1 MAGQSNMVGFGYP
14 QGSQPVYPSIYLSAD
29 PNIKIGRM
37 PVGPSAL
44 LKHGV
49 YQTARKEAPKGAKVA
64 VYSGAYSA
72 STDYGA
78 MKPVKETT
86 VALGTV
92 GVQLPSI
99 DGPHTLVPKAFID
112 VPKSGTHEV
121 HAGFED
127 STHAVVSLEGKE
139 VYRKD
144 PGKEAVITPV
154 PLEQGKRY
162 PITITY
168 MKGGSTALWLKHI
181 DLKGH
186 GDLATLN
193 QEGNYPWF
201 ADEAGEWTVR
211 NDVTYWET
219 RISKAE
225 GGSGGPLTA
234 TSNGM
239 FIGPEVPFGYVMGAY
254 HEEPVLLI
262 ESSIGN
268 RALSFDF
275 RPPFSGKT
283 EEETTNDYC

>member
-1 MAGQSNMVGFGYP
+1 
-14 QGSQPVYPSIYLSAD
+14 
-29 PNIKIGRM
+29 
-37 PVGPSAL
+37 
-44 LKHGV
+44 
-49 YQTARKEAPKGAKVA
+49 
-64 VYSGAYSA
+64 
-72 STDYGA
+72 
-78 MKPVKETT
+78 
-86 VALGTV
+86 
-92 GVQLPSI
+92 
-99 DGPHTLVPKAFID
+99 LVPKAFID